1 MEFSRAPIMARLND
15 RDYEIG
21 PNGELITSSQ
31 EILSDAGRTTE
42 RPASSFAFWRRWN
55 NGFSNALGLVGD
67 GNESDSLNV
76 NHINSLLKFL
86 YRQART
92 IVRSLTETRTMTTTY
107 VESIG
112 YNHFYIS
119 GCIPPVLHFPICK
132 SETVDNPILTGDE

>member
-67 GNESDSLNV
+67 GNEFDSLNV
-76 NHINSLLKFL
+76 DLIKLFIKIFVSTGSNDCP
-86 YRQART
+86 
-92 IVRSLTETRTMTTTY
+92 IV
-107 VESIG
+107 
-112 YNHFYIS
+112 
-119 GCIPPVLHFPICK
+119 
-132 SETVDNPILTGDE
+132 DGDEDHDYNLRRIDRLQSFLH